1 MTTYAQHTDKELFA
15 LIATGDEAAFAEI
28 YLRYTEKLYPH
39 VAKLLDADDWA
50 EEIVQDVFT
59 KLWQIRETL
68 AAIDNP
74 NAWLYLMAANRTID
88 HMRKMA
94 LEVKMQYHIARQ
106 AEDHL
111 RIETASGNKLDARM
125 AGIKEVVEQLSPQ
138 RKLVFKLRHE
148 EGLSYEEIAAQ
159 LNLSKSAVRDYLRLA
174 LQTIREGLRTKGIF
188 IFFSLF

>member
-1 MTTYAQHTDKELFA
+1 MTPYASHTDHELFA

-59 KLWQIRETL
+59 KLWQVRESLTT
-68 AAIDNP
+68 IENP
-74 NAWLYLMAANRTID
+74 NAYLYRMAANRTID

-94 LEVKMQYHIARQ
+94 TEVKMQYHIARQ

-111 RIETASGNKLDARM
+111 RAETATGEKLDARM

-148 EGLSYEEIAAQ
+148 EGLSYEEIAQQ